1 MPISFRIDRARDLVL
16 TDARGSV
23 DVVDIAEHIE
33 RLTLTRD
40 RPAREIADFS
50 EQTCLTLDPEVARS
64 AGRALAEIDGG
75 DGGDEGSQLALV
87 AGSYAVFATL
97 RVFGA
102 HRRQGGVE
110 VRVFRERG
118 PALSWLGVAP
128 GFGRA

>member
-1 MPISFRIDRARDLVL
+1 VPISFRIDRARDLVL

-23 DVVDIAEHIE
+23 DVIDIAEHIE
-33 RLTLTRD
+33 RLTLTPD

-50 EQTCLTLDPEVARS
+50 EQTCLTLDLEVARS
-64 AGRALAEIDGG
+64 AGRALADI

-87 AGSYAVFATL
+87 AGSDAVFATL

-102 HRRQGGVE
+102 HRRQGGLE

-128 GFGRA
+128 DFGRA